1 MPHFHVEFMN
11 RSSFSSPEDP
21 ESVVSWSSGL
31 ETRGLLQ
38 IKPSGFG
45 DENDRPFEQ
54 FFALGSPIFDGFY
67 I

>member
-1 MPHFHVEFMN
+1 MPRFHVEFMN
-11 RSSFSSPEDP
+11 RSSISSPEDP
-21 ESVVSWSSGL
+21 EPVVSWSSGL

-38 IKPSGFG
+38 IKPSGSG

-54 FFALGSPIFDGFY
+54 FFALGSPIFDGLY